1 MKRLLLGAC
10 CAALLIWWAG
20 AARAEEGVYLRV
32 LARDDSLEAQAEKLA
47 VRSQVLAAL
56 PQEPLGAWALLPVME
71 DAAQTVSDCTAR
83 VALWTPSPG
92 IPAAPAIVVTIGPGR
107 GHNWWGVLFRDARY
121 WARADADDENDTPEA
136 DGVAEETDEDG
147 GEGLVFVWPLWVW
160 LCRLFSGG

>member
-32 LARDDSLEAQAEKLA
+32 IARDDSPEAQAEKLA
-47 VRSQVLAAL
+47 VRSKVLAAL
-56 PQEPLGAWALLPVME
+56 PQEPLGAWALLPVAE
-71 DAAQTVSDCTAR
+71 DAAQSVADSAVR
-83 VALWTPSPG
+83 VALWSPG
-92 IPAAPAIVVTIGPGR
+92 PGLPAAPAIVVTIGPGR

-121 WARADADDENDTPEA
+121 WARADAEDANDGPKA
-136 DGVAEETDEDG
+136 DGAAGETDEDC
-147 GEGLVFVWPLWVW
+147 GEKLVFVWPLWDW